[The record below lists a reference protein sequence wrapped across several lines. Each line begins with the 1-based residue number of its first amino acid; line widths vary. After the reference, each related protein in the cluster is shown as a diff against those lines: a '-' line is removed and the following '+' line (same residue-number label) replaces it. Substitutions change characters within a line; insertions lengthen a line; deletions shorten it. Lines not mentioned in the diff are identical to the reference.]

1 VSFDDNYSALN
12 DGLSTDSRVPPRS
25 IHRTCSIDSV
35 DTEAFR
41 TSDALAAGTS
51 PGALRGPRFFAP
63 TRGVRLAGPAR
74 TLADVCR
81 ALSLVL
87 DPSTAFSHT
96 TALRLLD
103 VELPWRIAQDQS
115 IHVVTPARQ
124 DRPDRQG
131 VVSHFCGQPNLATVR
146 HHGLLVTSAAQTWLH
161 LSHRL
166 TTDELV
172 VLGDAMLRRQHQ
184 ATTPDELRTLT
195 ESTRKMKGLAK
206 ARVALD
212 LLQPGTDS
220 SMETRARLLLV
231 HAGLPC
237 PVVNRAAVDDLGR
250 FLALPDMS
258 YPARRIA
265 LEYDGDVH
273 RTDPA
278 TWRRDVERRQRL
290 EAAGWIIITATADD
304 VLRHPERFVAR
315 VRAALQKR

>member
-1 VSFDDNYSALN
+1 MD
-12 DGLSTDSRVPPRS
+12 TD
-25 IHRTCSIDSV
+25 
-35 DTEAFR
+35 AFR
-41 TSDALAAGTS
+41 TSDALAAGMS
-51 PGALRGPRFFAP
+51 PGVLRGPRFTAP
-63 TRGVRLAGPAR
+63 TRGVRVSAATPDPA
-74 TLADVCR
+74 AACR

-87 DPSTAFSHT
+87 GPDTAFSHT

-103 VELPWRIAQDQS
+103 VELPWRIAPDQR
-115 IHVVTPARQ
+115 IHVVTASRQ
-124 DRPDRQG
+124 DRPGRRG
-131 VVSHFCGQPNLATVR
+131 VVSHFCGQPNLTTVR

-172 VLGDAMLRRQHQ
+172 VLGDAMLRR
-184 ATTPDELRTLT
+184 AGPVTSPDDLRRLT
-195 ESTRKMKGLAK
+195 DSTHKMKGLTK

-212 LLQPGTDS
+212 LLRPGTDS

-237 PVVNRAAVDDLGR
+237 PVVNRAATDDQGR

-258 YPARRIA
+258 YPAQRIA
-265 LEYDGDVH
+265 IEYDGDVH

-315 VRAALQKR
+315 VRAALHKR

>member
-1 VSFDDNYSALN
+1 MD
-12 DGLSTDSRVPPRS
+12 TD
-25 IHRTCSIDSV
+25 
-35 DTEAFR
+35 AFR
-41 TSDALAAGTS
+41 TSDALAAGVS
-51 PGALRGPRFFAP
+51 PGVLRGPRFIAP
-63 TRGVRLAGPAR
+63 TRGVRVAGPSP

-103 VELPWRIAQDQS
+103 VEIPWRIAQDER
-115 IHVVTPARQ
+115 IHVVTASRQ
-124 DRPDRQG
+124 LRPDRQG
-131 VVSHFCGQPNLATVR
+131 VVSHFCGQPHLATVR
-146 HHGLLVTSAAQTWLH
+146 RRGLLVTSAAQTWLH

-166 TTDELV
+166 TIDELV
-172 VLGDAMLRRQHQ
+172 VLGDSMLRRRHQ
-184 ATTPDELRTLT
+184 TTTPDELRALT
-195 ESTRKMKGLAK
+195 ESTHKMRGLAK
-206 ARVALD
+206 ARSALD
-212 LLQPGTDS
+212 LIQPGTDS

-258 YPARRIA
+258 YPTRRIA
-265 LEYDGDVH
+265 IEYDGDVH

-304 VLRHPERFVAR
+304 VLRHPERFVSR

>member
-1 VSFDDNYSALN
+1 MDD
-12 DGLSTDSRVPPRS
+12 
-25 IHRTCSIDSV
+25 
-35 DTEAFR
+35 AFR
-41 TSDALAAGTS
+41 ASDALAAGVS
-51 PGALRGPRFFAP
+51 PGVLRGPRFTAP
-63 TRGVRLAGPAR
+63 TRGVRLSGESPG
-74 TLADVCR
+74 LAATCR

-87 DPSTAFSHT
+87 GPGAAFSHT
-96 TALRLLD
+96 TALRLLG
-103 VELPWRIAQDQS
+103 VEVPWRLDQS
-115 IHVVTPARQ
+115 QEIHVVTPARTT
-124 DRPDRQG
+124 RPDRLG
-131 VVSHFCGQPNLATVR
+131 VVSHFCGQPSLTTVR
-146 HHGLLVTSAAQTWLH
+146 SHGLVVTSGAQTWLH
-161 LSHRL
+161 LSHHL
-166 TTDELV
+166 SIDELA
-172 VLGDAMLRRQHQ
+172 VLGDAMLRRRAP
-184 ATTPDELRTLT
+184 ATSLDELRSLT
-195 ESTRKMKGLAK
+195 DSTYKMKGLAK

-258 YPARRIA
+258 YPEQRIA
-265 LEYDGDVH
+265 IEYDGDVH

-315 VRAALQKR
+315 VRSALQNR

>member
-1 VSFDDNYSALN
+1 M
-12 DGLSTDSRVPPRS
+12 
-25 IHRTCSIDSV
+25 
-35 DTEAFR
+35 
-41 TSDALAAGTS
+41 S
-51 PGALRGPRFFAP
+51 PGVLRGLRFTAP
-63 TRGVRLAGPAR
+63 TRGVRLTDATPDLTGA
-74 TLADVCR
+74 CR

-87 DPSTAFSHT
+87 RPDTAFSHT
-96 TALRLLD
+96 TALHLLD
-103 VELPWRIAQDQS
+103 VEVPWRIAKDQR
-115 IHVVTPARQ
+115 IHVVSASRQ
-124 DRPDRQG
+124 DRPDRRG
-131 VVSHFCGQPNLATVR
+131 VVSHFCGQPNLTTVR

-172 VLGDAMLRRQHQ
+172 VLGDAMLRRKHRT
-184 ATTPDELRTLT
+184 TTPEALRSLT
-195 ESTRKMKGLAK
+195 DSTRKMKGLAK

-212 LLQPGTDS
+212 LLRPGTDS

-237 PVVNRAAVDDLGR
+237 PVVNRAAIDDQGR

-258 YPARRIA
+258 YPERRIA
-265 LEYDGDVH
+265 IEYDGDVH